1 MNKNSSQHTHQHL
14 VLPIFWIWTILI
26 NVVSHCF
33 IFKFSNSKWCWGS
46 FHMIIYH
53 LYIFFCEVSVQKLC
67 PFLNF
72 FFNCWILRI
81 HHMFWIQFLYE
92 LYVLLYFVSFC
103 DLSFLN
109 VFDLSEDSVW
119 LFYRTNFSL
128 HLYPYISH
136 RVILIGTQCKVH
148 GRVSDSHF
156 FHEILGLVVTC
167 ALEP

>member
-1 MNKNSSQHTHQHL
+1 MLRIFSYANLPSVHL
-14 VLPIFWIWTILI
+14 LLWSICSEVMPIF
-26 NVVSHCF
+26 
-33 IFKFSNSKWCWGS
+33 
-46 FHMIIYH
+46 
-53 LYIFFCEVSVQKLC
+53 
-67 PFLNF
+67 NF
-72 FFNCWILRI
+72 FSNCWILRI

-92 LYVLLYFVSFC
+92 LCVLLYFVSFC
-103 DLSFLN
+103 GLSFLN